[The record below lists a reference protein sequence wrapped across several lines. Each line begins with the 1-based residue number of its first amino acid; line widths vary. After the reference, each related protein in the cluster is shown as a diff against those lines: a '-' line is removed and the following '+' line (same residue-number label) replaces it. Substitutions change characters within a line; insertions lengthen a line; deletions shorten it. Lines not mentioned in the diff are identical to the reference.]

1 MQYIQYTVYN
11 TYNIQDMIQYNIQD
25 LIHTIYR
32 IQYILYT
39 GYNTYNIQ
47 DTIHTIQ
54 CTVYTKQRIRYKLQ
68 NICCFF
74 MYLVSNNKWN
84 ILGLRCSFK
93 SLIFKFLKIDV
104 YLIFFLKIIG
114 WSKVD
119 CYTYFQYYEHLKN
132 QLNQ

>member
-47 DTIHTIQ
+47 DTIHTVYRIQYIQYNVQ
-54 CTVYTKQRIRYKLQ
+54 CTQIEDTLQ
-68 NICCFF
+68 IAKHLFF
-74 MYLVSNNKWN
+74 FSCIWFQTIN
-84 ILGLRCSFK
+84 G
-93 SLIFKFLKIDV
+93 IF
-104 YLIFFLKIIG
+104 
-114 WSKVD
+114 
-119 CYTYFQYYEHLKN
+119 
-132 QLNQ
+132 